1 MQLQSMAGSLR
12 LECLIRATLLP
23 LLVLSTT
30 CSAASHT
37 TLYVKPTLDTLCP
50 TDPCLTLSEYAQET
64 DRYLISNTTL
74 LLLPGDHV
82 LSVNFTVENVSHFE
96 IHTQLTSPDNYTANR
111 NRIVCRGLAGFT
123 LRNVSHVT
131 LCGLTFN
138 SCGKRLNVY
147 RYNPVTAN
155 YTTHLTTYGVWV
167 NAGQDTKIFNCS
179 FQDSVG
185 TSLGVFNSSLDLS
198 GSNTFT
204 NNCKV
209 CSGRNHICIC
219 LGGGMYTHTSTLV
232 LSDNITFLSNLAGA
246 GIYAWQSTLNFIG
259 NCNLTNNSAKQY
271 GGGISAWFSR
281 LNFTGNTT
289 FRSNSARFGGGV
301 YAVFSS
307 LRFIGHT
314 TFRRNSAEDGGGTRT
329 WYSTLNF
336 TGNTTFQNNLAGKS
350 DRGIIRTSLS

>member
-1 MQLQSMAGSLR
+1 MAGSLR
-12 LECLIRATLLP
+12 LECLIRATLLL

-64 DRYLISNTTL
+64 DRYLVSNTTL

-111 NRIVCRGLAGFT
+111 NRIVCRGLVGFT
-123 LRNVSHVT
+123 FRNVSHVT

-147 RYNPVTAN
+147 RYDPVTAN
-155 YTTHLTTYGVWV
+155 YTSHLTIYGVWV
-167 NAGQDTKIFNCS
+167 NAGQDTKIYNCS

-209 CSGRNHICIC
+209 CSGRNRTCIC

-246 GIYAWQSTLNFIG
+246 RNI
-259 NCNLTNNSAKQY
+259 CMAKYSELHWELQFNKQLSKT
-271 GGGISAWFSR
+271 IWW
-281 LNFTGNTT
+281 
-289 FRSNSARFGGGV
+289 
-301 YAVFSS
+301 
-307 LRFIGHT
+307 
-314 TFRRNSAEDGGGTRT
+314 RNQHLGLVG
-329 WYSTLNF
+329 
-336 TGNTTFQNNLAGKS
+336 
-350 DRGIIRTSLS
+350 